1 MKQKN
6 IFLDFIFPITVIL
19 IPSSRAFYKYLP
31 SLNTIAFLLYGLIFF
46 ISLYLLFSK
55 GKFIRILNFFNDRK
69 IVLLSIFLIT
79 GITLIMYPIA
89 DSLKYQM
96 RGSDQ
101 DDCIINGV
109 KFMMSFSNPYKES
122 SYFGNSC
129 SSGLGALFLYVPFV
143 MTGTYPLGSIFASIS
158 AIITIKKVSVTKHQA
173 TIFALL
179 IFSSIIW
186 IELLFTG
193 SDFNLIGCFLL
204 ILAYGISRN
213 VLNKNY
219 KHLIY
224 LSILGGLLASTR
236 LNFLIITPLISLFI
250 FKYWRKGAF
259 VFFLISLIVSV
270 LPSTFIYSLN
280 PDSFAPFHL
289 IDKSSN
295 LLRGGLRELNI
306 LSSLI
311 ALFIGYKISKFSP
324 EKIPKAIFISLTP
337 SLMILSIGELIFF
350 RQGSLAMWEGA
361 NYFIPVLPLAASIIS
376 LNFNNKLVKEK
387 VNY

>member
-1 MKQKN
+1 MQQKN
-6 IFLDFIFPITVIL
+6 IFLNFILPLFVIL
-19 IPSSRAFYKYLP
+19 IPSIRAFYKYLP
-31 SLNTIAFLLYGLIFF
+31 SLNTIAFLIYALIIL
-46 ISLYLLFSK
+46 ISLYLIFSQ
-55 GKFIRILNFFNDRK
+55 GKFLKILNFLNDRK
-69 IVLLSIFLIT
+69 IVFFSIVLIT
-79 GITLIMYPIA
+79 VITLVMYPIA

-109 KFMMSFSNPYKES
+109 KLMMSFSNPYMEQ

-129 SSGLGALFLYVPFV
+129 SSGFGALFLYIPFV
-143 MTGTYPLGSIFASIS
+143 MTGTYQLGSIFASIS
-158 AIITIKKVSVTKHQA
+158 AIITIKKISVANHQA

-186 IELLFTG
+186 IELIFTG

-213 VLNKNY
+213 LLNKNIKY
-219 KHLIY
+219 LIC

-236 LNFLIITPLISLFI
+236 INFLILTPLISLFI
-250 FKYWRKGAF
+250 FKYWRKGAI
-259 VFFLISLIVSV
+259 VFFLISFIVSV

-289 IDKSSN
+289 IEKSSN

-306 LSSLI
+306 LTSLI
-311 ALFIGYKISKFSP
+311 ALFIGYKVSTYSP
-324 EKIPKAIFISLTP
+324 ENIPKAIFISLTP
-337 SLMILSIGELIFF
+337 SLIILSIGELIFF
-350 RQGSLAMWEGA
+350 RQGSLSMWEGA
-361 NYFIPVLPLAASIIS
+361 NYFIPLLPLAASIIS
-376 LNFNNKLVKEK
+376 LNYNHLLVKGK
-387 VNY
+387 